1 MAFLVKVFAIKIY
14 CLIDFD
20 WFFKFFRIY
29 IDSFI
34 LCHLFILLSTIILLL
49 ITNLYDFYR

>member
-1 MAFLVKVFAIKIY
+1 MALLVKVFAIKIY